1 MVRNCQKTHSLWPP
15 SPALLS
21 EGDLSLYQHLALP
34 WLEQPVPLHESP
46 LRVCSTGR
54 GHGGQVPSCLPGSQP
69 WEGLRQ
75 ATQSHLST
83 RLFPSRPQSRRQH
96 SIRHSQSLSLFVKSW
111 ILKVLKNNRN
121 L

>member
-1 MVRNCQKTHSLWPP
+1 MPWRESL
-15 SPALLS
+15 
-21 EGDLSLYQHLALP
+21 
-34 WLEQPVPLHESP
+34 
-46 LRVCSTGR
+46 LRVRSTGR
-54 GHGGQVPSCLPGSQP
+54 GHGGQVPSRLPGAQP

-75 ATQSHLST
+75 AIQSHLCS
-83 RLFPSRPQSRRQH
+83 RLFSSRPQSRQQR